1 MKQCETF
8 VQLSLREV
16 FMLVFQ
22 AKESMR
28 DNDEFFANYSYI
40 LARKSFD
47 CLLSIMLKVNLN
59 VAELA

>member
-1 MKQCETF
+1 
-8 VQLSLREV
+8 
-16 FMLVFQ
+16 MLIFQ